1 MVLTNTGTDITDPF
15 WADCNLGSDEANFS
29 EEKKTDLLPTSPAL
43 LNWMMILILMKMVR
57 MILMVMTMLMMR
69 KIKLKPPSLLDWNV
83 AKTTKA
89 NKSFKDHTASQRKM

>member
-1 MVLTNTGTDITDPF
+1 MLTNTGTDITDPF

-43 LNWMMILILMKMVR
+43 LNWMMILIEMMMVE
-57 MILMVMTMLMMR
+57 MTMLKMR
-69 KIKLKPPSLLDWNV
+69 KIKPMLPSLLDWNL

-89 NKSFKDHTASQRKM
+89 NNFLKDHTASQRKM